1 MWNIKNKEAVSPVIG
16 VILMVAIT
24 VVLAA
29 VLYVCVSGFM
39 TAGGGGAAPTAALG
53 APTTSDS
60 VVYKSSITSISAK
73 VDEAKAKIYIL
84 HDDVALVAGG
94 STVTRYITTTT
105 VYSSAAGYI
114 DNDNDGLISTYDILV
129 VNATALGATITAGD
143 TLRLADTSGNTI
155 GTVLF

>member
-1 MWNIKNKEAVSPVIG
+1 
-16 VILMVAIT
+16 
-24 VVLAA
+24 
-29 VLYVCVSGFM
+29 
-39 TAGGGGAAPTAALG
+39 LG